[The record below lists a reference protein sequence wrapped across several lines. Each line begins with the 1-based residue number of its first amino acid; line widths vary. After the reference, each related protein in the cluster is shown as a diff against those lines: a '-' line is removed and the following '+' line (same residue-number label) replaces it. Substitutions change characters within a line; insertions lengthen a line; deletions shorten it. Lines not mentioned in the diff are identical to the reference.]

1 MIYLDNNASTKLDPA
16 ARAAFERALDLHGN
30 PSSLHAAGRMARKA
44 VEEARAEV
52 ASLVGAAPAEI
63 FFTSGGTEANA
74 MAIQG
79 VTADRSGD
87 IVRSGAEHPSVREP
101 VDISGKGA
109 VRVVDPGRSGVL
121 DAEAFVAAILPG
133 TLLVSAMLANNE
145 YGALF
150 PVAAIARGARER
162 GALSH
167 TDAVQAAGRIPI
179 DVEALG
185 VDLLTLSAH
194 KLHGPRGVGALF
206 VRRGVRIVPRTPGG
220 GQEKRLRGGTENT
233 PAIVGFGVAARLAR
247 ERLESD
253 APAIASLRDRLER
266 GIAARIP
273 DAWPVGAGAPRL
285 SNTSAIHFRGA
296 RAETVL
302 VRLDLEGI
310 AVSAG
315 SACSSGTLQ
324 PSPAILALGL
334 TAAEA
339 REVVRFSLSRETS
352 EAEID
357 RLLEVLPA
365 VVEGVRAAAAPET
378 GRIPRSGGA
387 AAAAGSSPA
396 AATEASS

>member
-16 ARAAFERALDLHGN
+16 ARAALERALDLHGN
-30 PSSLHAAGRMARKA
+30 PSSVHEAGRRARRA

-52 ASLVGAAPAEI
+52 ARLVGASPGEI

-74 MAIQG
+74 MAIEG
-79 VTADRSGD
+79 VTADRSGA

-101 VDISGKGA
+101 VDVYGKGE
-109 VRVVDPGRSGVL
+109 VRVVDPAPSGAL
-121 DAEAFVAAILPG
+121 DEETFLSSVPAG

-150 PVAAIARGARER
+150 PVAAIARGARKR
-162 GALSH
+162 GAISH

-194 KLHGPRGVGALF
+194 KLHGPRGAGALF

-233 PAIVGFGVAARLAR
+233 AAIVGFGVAARLAR
-247 ERLESD
+247 ERLEAE
-253 APAIASLRDRLER
+253 APAIAALRDRLEC
-266 GIAARIP
+266 GIHERIP
-273 DAWPVGAGAPRL
+273 DARPVGDAVARL
-285 SNTSAIHFRGA
+285 PNTSAVHFRGA

-334 TAAEA
+334 TGAEA
-339 REVVRFSLSRETS
+339 REVVRFSLSRDTTAE
-352 EAEID
+352 EID
-357 RLLEVLPA
+357 HVLEVLPA
-365 VVEGVRAAAAPET
+365 LVAGVRAASGPAFT
-378 GRIPRSGGA
+378 GPRRDRA
-387 AAAAGSSPA
+387 RVR
-396 AATEASS
+396 EALEGPQFR